1 MQSIIDFLVAHIPL
15 VSIGGCLGALILKI
29 LAPRLSGSIA
39 RALKATLL
47 WVTTFDDRYQWT
59 PELHKAWDQGWG
71 AIVGVAE
78 QATTPEML
86 AVFFRILR
94 GKRSLVQERIRNQL
108 AEHVSLPDFERLVI
122 ENLPKEVKEVWNEA
136 KHDEAVEGII
146 ANSKIAGEPLSVEKA
161 GAIVRSLAPA
171 ARLLAAESPIPK
183 PAPITGPDILKALG
197 RSNEAQAMVEKLRAK
212 EGKGK

>member
-1 MQSIIDFLVAHIPL
+1 MQSTIDFLTAHIPL

-94 GKRSLVQERIRNQL
+94 GKHSLVQERIRNQL
-108 AEHVSLPDFERLVI
+108 AEHVSLPDFEKLVV
-122 ENLPKEVKEVWNEA
+122 ENLPDEVKEVWNEA
-136 KHDEAVEGII
+136 KHDEAVKAII
-146 ANSKIAGEPLSVEKA
+146 ANSKIAGEPLNVEKA

-171 ARLLAAESPIPK
+171 ARLLAAENPIPK

-197 RSNEAQAMVEKLRAK
+197 RSPELQAAIEEIRVKK
-212 EGKGK
+212 

>member
-1 MQSIIDFLVAHIPL
+1 MQSTIDFLTAHIPL

-108 AEHVSLPDFERLVI
+108 AEHVSLPDFEWLVI

-171 ARLLAAESPIPK
+171 ARLLAAENPIPK
-183 PAPITGPDILKALG
+183 PAPITASEVLRALG
-197 RSNEAQAMVEKLRAK
+197 RTEEAQAMVEKLRAK
-212 EGKGK
+212 EGEGK